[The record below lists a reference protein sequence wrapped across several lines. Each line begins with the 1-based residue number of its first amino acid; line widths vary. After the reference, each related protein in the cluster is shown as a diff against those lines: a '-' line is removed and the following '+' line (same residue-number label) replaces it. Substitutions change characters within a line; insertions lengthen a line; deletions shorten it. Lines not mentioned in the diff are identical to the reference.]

1 MRSAAE
7 RPYAKKR
14 FGQHFLH
21 DPRVIARIVQA
32 LNPGPDDRVVEIG
45 PGRGALTAP
54 LLARIGSVEV
64 VEIDRDVID
73 PLRAACGNAPGLRI
87 HLGDALE
94 FDFAALAADGRKL
107 RLVGN
112 LPYNISTPLLFH
124 LLDQAHAVQDM
135 LFMLQKEVVDRMA
148 AGPGEADYG
157 RLSVALAARAEVSHL
172 FDVGPGAF
180 NPPPQV
186 DSAIVR
192 LVPRPPAFEVL
203 DWAMFDRVVTT
214 AFGQRRKQLG
224 NSLRSLATHEHFAAA
239 ALDPHERAERLSA
252 EDFARLANALVLRP
266 PPLRAADTDSSA
278 PGRPARE

>member
-1 MRSAAE
+1 MSRGSPSAEGAF
-7 RPYAKKR
+7 AKKR

-21 DPRVIARIVQA
+21 DGRVIARILNA
-32 LNPGPDDRVVEIG
+32 LDPKPGDRIVEIG

-54 LLARIGSVEV
+54 LLARTGTLEV
-64 VEIDRDVID
+64 VEIDRDVIE
-73 PLRAACGNAPGLRI
+73 PLRAACNQSTALTI
-87 HLGDALE
+87 HMGDALE
-94 FDFAALAADGRKL
+94 FDFAALARPGEKL

-124 LLDQAHAVQDM
+124 FLEQAHAVKDM

-148 AGPGEADYG
+148 AGAGEDAYG
-157 RLSVALAARAEVSHL
+157 RLSVALAARAEVMHL

-192 LVPRPPAFEVL
+192 LVPRPPAFEIL
-203 DWAMFDRVVTT
+203 DGNLFDRVVAA

-224 NSLRSLATHEHFAAA
+224 NSLRAMVTPEDFAAA
-239 ALDPHERAERLSA
+239 GIDPRERAERLSA
-252 EDFARLANALVLRP
+252 EDFSRLANRV
-266 PPLRAADTDSSA
+266 
-278 PGRPARE
+278 ARRSD

>member
-1 MRSAAE
+1 MSGGG
-7 RPYAKKR
+7 AKKR

-21 DPRVIARIVQA
+21 DPRVIARILTA
-32 LNPGPDDRVVEIG
+32 LDPRPGDRIVEIG

-54 LLARIGSVEV
+54 LIARIDRLDV
-64 VEIDRDVID
+64 VEIDRDVIE
-73 PLRAACGNAPGLRI
+73 PLRAACGNAPGLNI
-87 HLGDALE
+87 HLADALA
-94 FDFAALAADGRKL
+94 FDFRTLAPPQGRI

-124 LLDQAHAVQDM
+124 LLAQADAVQDM

-148 AGPGEADYG
+148 AGPGEDAYG
-157 RLSVALAARAEVSHL
+157 RLTVALAARAEVVHL

-192 LVPRPPAFEVL
+192 LVPRPPPFEIV
-203 DWAMFDRVVTT
+203 DARMFDQVVTA

-224 NSLRSLATHEHFAAA
+224 NSLRSLADAAIFGA
-239 ALDPHERAERLSA
+239 VGIDPRERAEQLSA
-252 EDFARLANALVLRP
+252 EDFARLANAVTA
-266 PPLRAADTDSSA
+266 RAAAT
-278 PGRPARE
+278 G